1 MARVSGVTGGLAGG
15 SRRVHG
21 HARAENRGGMPEK
34 LFLYRRLVFLKIEG
48 DMSGMNRRHLLLAG
62 VGVLV
67 LGARAMPVS
76 EMTAGDAFLVDIR
89 TPGEWTDTGVI
100 EGAHLVEFDFQRPG
114 TFLPQIA
121 EDIADGRQL
130 VLICN
135 SGNRTQV
142 AAEFLAKQI
151 PNPIVSIE
159 GGMQKVLASGY
170 RTVRPG

>member
-1 MARVSGVTGGLAGG
+1 
-15 SRRVHG
+15 
-21 HARAENRGGMPEK
+21 
-34 LFLYRRLVFLKIEG
+34 
-48 DMSGMNRRHLLLAG
+48 MSGMNRRHLLLAG

-67 LGARAMPVS
+67 LGAAGFAMMPGAGKAGKAASGWVRRAMPVS